1 MTIQAVI
8 FDAFGTLMKIQDGSH
23 PYRQLMKIGK
33 AQGRRSRPDDA
44 SVLMKSPIT
53 LTQAAAHLG
62 ITASPEQ
69 LSALETVLAD
79 EIAAIE
85 AYPDGLE
92 AVKLLQEQ
100 GIRIGVCSNLAFP
113 YRQAVLRCYW
123 ILSHAGSIQIQ
134 QPQGLRDEI
143 QQRLRA
149 ALELHEQVP
158 MS

>member
-1 MTIQAVI
+1 MTIQAAI
-8 FDAFGTLMKIQDGSH
+8 FDAFGTLIKIQDGAH

-33 AQGRRSRPDDA
+33 AHGRRPRTDDA
-44 SVLMKSPIT
+44 SVLMKSAIT

-69 LSALETVLAD
+69 LSTLETVLAD
-79 EIAAIE
+79 EIAAVE

-113 YRQAVLRCYW
+113 YRQAVNWSNWSGHPGKPHTGGIGGVHDQEDATSVLRR
-123 ILSHAGSIQIQ
+123 IQ
-134 QPQGLRDEI
+134 G
-143 QQRLRA
+143 
-149 ALELHEQVP
+149 
-158 MS
+158 

>member
-33 AQGRRSRPDDA
+33 AHGRRSRPDDA

-79 EIAAIE
+79 EIAAV
-85 AYPDGLE
+85 GHK
-92 AVKLLQEQ
+92 V
-100 GIRIGVCSNLAFP
+100 LATTP
-113 YRQAVLRCYW
+113 
-123 ILSHAGSIQIQ
+123 
-134 QPQGLRDEI
+134 
-143 QQRLRA
+143 
-149 ALELHEQVP
+149 
-158 MS
+158 